1 VARLNKLQKEN
12 DALRALHEAGLS
24 LHGELSRSA
33 VLQKVVDTARALL
46 GADYGALSLIDED
59 GAIVEFHTSGIDD
72 QQRHQIGAPPK
83 GAGLLAVPLIEGQAL
98 RLSDLTEDPRSA
110 GFPEHHPKM
119 RSLLAVPIICQ
130 SPYRG
135 NLYLADASRSERFD
149 EESQETL
156 QRFALEAAVAIDT
169 AHVHQ
174 RLESL
179 AIAEERLRISRE
191 MHDGI
196 AQVLAYVSTKAQ
208 AAREYLIRGKSEQ
221 ALEQIEQ
228 LAAAGRDVYT
238 EVRESILALRLQP
251 GPGRRLKETLEEFAD
266 LWERR
271 GGTRALVTVADD
283 LELPPKAELQLSR
296 IVQEALSNIRKH
308 ARASRAQVE
317 IAQQNSQVVATVTD
331 DGRGFDASI
340 LTAKRTTRFGL
351 SVMRERAEDI
361 GGTFSIE
368 TEPGKGTQ
376 IRVTVPLVPHE
387 VRGPGGT
394 RDASTH
400 S

>member
-1 VARLNKLQKEN
+1 LTRLEKLEKEN

-33 VLQKVVDTARALL
+33 VLQRVVDTACSLL
-46 GADYGALSLIDED
+46 GADYGALSLVDED

-72 QQRHQIGAPPK
+72 EQRQKIGAPPR
-83 GAGLLAVPLIEGQAL
+83 GAGLLAVPLIEGHAL
-98 RLSDLTEDPRSA
+98 RLSDLTKDPRST
-110 GFPEHHPKM
+110 GFPEHHPTM
-119 RSLLAVPIICQ
+119 RSLLAVPIICK
-130 SPYRG
+130 SPYKG
-135 NLYLADASRSERFD
+135 NLYLADAERTERFD
-149 EESQETL
+149 EESQKTL

-169 AHVHQ
+169 AHVHH
-174 RLESL
+174 RLESM
-179 AIAEERLRISRE
+179 AIVEERLRISRE

-208 AAREYLIRGKSEQ
+208 AAREYLVRGKGEQ

-251 GPGRRLKETLEEFAD
+251 GPNRRLKEALEEFAD

-271 GGTRALVTVADD
+271 GGTRATVTIDD
-283 LELPPKAELQLSR
+283 GIDLTPKAQLQLSR

-308 ARASRAQVE
+308 ARANRAQVE
-317 IAQQNSQVVATVTD
+317 IVQQNGEVVATVVD
-331 DGRGFDASI
+331 DGRGFDAS
-340 LTAKRTTRFGL
+340 LLDAKSTTRFGL

-368 TEPGKGTQ
+368 TEPGKGTR
-376 IRVTVPLVPHE
+376 IRVTVPLAPHD

-394 RDASTH
+394 TDASTH